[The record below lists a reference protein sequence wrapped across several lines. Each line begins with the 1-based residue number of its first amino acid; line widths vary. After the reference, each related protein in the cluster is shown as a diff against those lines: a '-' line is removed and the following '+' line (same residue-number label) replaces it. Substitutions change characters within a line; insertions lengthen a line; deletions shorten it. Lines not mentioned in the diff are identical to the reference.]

1 MEKKQKSA
9 APYLIIAAIPLLLL
23 TIYVFSWGPAYGQM
37 QHGRIDDTVFDTFY
51 YPLIAAGEQVPW
63 IKRAL
68 NDYGSLWI

>member
-1 MEKKQKSA
+1 
-9 APYLIIAAIPLLLL
+9 
-23 TIYVFSWGPAYGQM
+23 M

-51 YPLIAAGEQVPW
+51 YPLIAAGELVPW